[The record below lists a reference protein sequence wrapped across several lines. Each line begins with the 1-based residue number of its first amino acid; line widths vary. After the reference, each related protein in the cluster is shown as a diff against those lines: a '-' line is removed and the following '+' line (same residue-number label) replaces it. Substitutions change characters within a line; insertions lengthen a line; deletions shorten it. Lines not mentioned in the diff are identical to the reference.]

1 MNTCSL
7 FFYHEVIGHFR
18 KKDIEKLKYLK
29 GFWSSI
35 AAAHYEK
42 RRDLTVHLA
51 PNTYYQ
57 RCNVELE
64 VLCDNV
70 PVRFEIDP
78 AYDRVR
84 TIAVGG
90 PERHRRGAVLETILA
105 TICKVA
111 AACYLT
117 VNVDATEEFWDPLF
131 DGLRQCAGLSEISL
145 SNYGVK
151 ACQFIK
157 EQIDLGAVKALDLS
171 YERQWPTDLQ
181 GCLSSFVKSSSFTKL
196 TIAGSNLTLDIEMVS
211 CFLDRFFKG
220 ELKKGAG
227 LFGVPSFHWN
237 KILKLFPNGTSSRGR
252 WPKTHRSVH
261 WTSPVYRRKLEMFRD
276 SYRSI
281 SLSVCQ
287 LK

>member
-84 TIAVGG
+84 TIAQ
-90 PERHRRGAVLETILA
+90 RTMAQ
-105 TICKVA
+105 
-111 AACYLT
+111 
-117 VNVDATEEFWDPLF
+117 DAPQRPL
-131 DGLRQCAGLSEISL
+131 DVSGLSQ
-145 SNYGVK
+145 K
-151 ACQFIK
+151 AG
-157 EQIDLGAVKALDLS
+157 D
-171 YERQWPTDLQ
+171 
-181 GCLSSFVKSSSFTKL
+181 
-196 TIAGSNLTLDIEMVS
+196 
-211 CFLDRFFKG
+211 
-220 ELKKGAG
+220 
-227 LFGVPSFHWN
+227 VP
-237 KILKLFPNGTSSRGR
+237 
-252 WPKTHRSVH
+252 
-261 WTSPVYRRKLEMFRD
+261 
-276 SYRSI
+276 
-281 SLSVCQ
+281 
-287 LK
+287 